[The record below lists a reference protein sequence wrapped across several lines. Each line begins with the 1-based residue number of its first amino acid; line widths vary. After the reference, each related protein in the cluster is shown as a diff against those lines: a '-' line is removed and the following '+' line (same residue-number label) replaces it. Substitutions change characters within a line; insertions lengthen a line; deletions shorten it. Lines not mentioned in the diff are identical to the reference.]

1 MAWSK
6 VSTTTKAWNYGP
18 GVEDVLSDNG
28 YAADGTSVLQEYI
41 TFLGTRGWTGSVT
54 PVITT
59 ASATITDYNYYI
71 QKTAVCEDGSS
82 VTWGFNIRY
91 KCYSDGTDVMYM
103 YSWEPA
109 SDVTGTTA
117 FFSADAGTD
126 IALPGKWSFWV
137 SDEDSDS
144 FAVIPGE
151 GSVVRCIGFWPH
163 SGDLFSQGYLN
174 TNFPMYS
181 GIKPL
186 FASASASWEGV
197 NSNGQVTLDTRVGG
211 GASGGNSG
219 MNPQAFKLDY
229 AWLVSS
235 YGRPIFRSFGS
246 DMHTYIEPRSASDT
260 IFAGNAWT
268 YVDTMKIGD
277 TYYIAIGYN
286 QRLLLEVG
294 TVPPIF

>member
-28 YAADGTSVLQEYI
+28 YAADGTSVLQQYI
-41 TFLGTRGWTGSVT
+41 TFLGTRGWTGGLT

-82 VTWGFNIRY
+82 VIWGFNIRY
-91 KCYSDGTDVMYM
+91 RCYSDSTDSLYM
-103 YSWEPA
+103 YPWEPA
-109 SDVTGTTA
+109 SDVTGSTA
-117 FFSADAGTD
+117 FFLADVGND

-151 GSVVRCIGFWPH
+151 GSARRCIGFWPH
-163 SGDLFSQGYLN
+163 SGDMFAQGYQN

-186 FASASASWEGV
+186 FASTAASWEGAA
-197 NSNGQVTLDTRVGG
+197 SNGKQNLIFRNGG
-211 GASGGNSG
+211 HNGSSSG

-229 AWLVSS
+229 AWVLNGYS
-235 YGRPIFRSFGS
+235 RPIFRSFGS
-246 DMHTYIEPRSASDT
+246 DIHSYHDPSAYSQA
-260 IFAGNAWT
+260 IFASNAWT

-277 TYYIAIGYN
+277 IYYIGIGYH

-294 TVPPIF
+294 TVPPIL